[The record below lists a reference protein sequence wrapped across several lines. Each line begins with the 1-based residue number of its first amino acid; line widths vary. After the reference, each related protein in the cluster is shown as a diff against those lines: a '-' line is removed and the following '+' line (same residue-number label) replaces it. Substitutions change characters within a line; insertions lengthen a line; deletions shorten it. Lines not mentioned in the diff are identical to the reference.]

1 MKQRKKVA
9 RRKSSKRIRSRR
21 LPAQDHPSQPDI
33 SEDEIINQLEM
44 IAKALVDARDNDLMD
59 SDVDYW
65 ENEKDWL
72 EYLERRVERIEHR
85 FSVLKTITLEDIHE
99 SAKLFQGEY
108 PEYGVLPIDRY
119 LERFI

>member
-33 SEDEIINQLEM
+33 NEDEVINQLEM

-72 EYLERRVERIEHR
+72 EYLERRADTNPCSKRP
-85 FSVLKTITLEDIHE
+85 F
-99 SAKLFQGEY
+99 
-108 PEYGVLPIDRY
+108 
-119 LERFI
+119 